1 MDQLDQIDRVIDVF
15 RAALVMVL
23 QLSLPL
29 LAVGLIVG
37 LSVSLFQAM
46 TQIQEQTLAFI
57 PKILAVVATLI
68 FMLPTL
74 LQWALEYTAKT
85 LFDLSILSPG
95 AGA

>member
-1 MDQLDQIDRVIDVF
+1 M
-15 RAALVMVL
+15 VM

-68 FMLPTL
+68 FLLPTL
-74 LQWALEYTAKT
+74 LRWTLEYTSRV
-85 LFDLSILSPG
+85 LFDLSFLSPG
-95 AGA
+95 AGT